1 MITILS
7 VPRTGTRFWGDFIAN
22 VISLPVCYAHF
33 SSENKAAIE
42 NLLNTTENTIV
53 VPIRDDEET
62 AASIGE
68 DASEL
73 LADAILIRDHFAPRL
88 KACGAHFMNTVKNE
102 STPDQ
107 IRAFL
112 RDENCRWTHSV
123 TEFVRTWEP
132 IGSRHDCNERSG
144 EITLQMLKCKAFEK
158 P

>member
-7 VPRTGTRFWGDFIAN
+7 VPRTGTRFWGNFIAN
-22 VISLPVCYAHF
+22 VVGLQTCYAHF

-53 VPIRDDEET
+53 VPIRDDAET
-62 AASIGE
+62 LESAGE
-68 DASEL
+68 DASEMIR
-73 LADAILIRDHFAPRL
+73 DAILIRDYFAPRL
-88 KACGAHFMNTVKNE
+88 KAYGAHFLDTVKNE

-112 RDENCRWTHSV
+112 RDENCRWTQTV

-132 IGSRHDCNERSG
+132 IGSRHNCNERSN